1 MPTGNGTSLAKIEA
15 NRRNAQKSTGPKTIA
30 GKEKSKMN
38 ALKHGLVAQA
48 TVIPVGEAKE
58 DDTEFTQLLDRVMA
72 ELEPQGFIEEM
83 LTERIAICYWR
94 LRRAAYAE
102 VGEIRKSLDTVIGDA
117 SEDDL
122 SRFQRAKFECE
133 SKRPQPKYLAELQN
147 TVQGIQFLIDFLD
160 DTRLEFENTGD
171 LRKETRDQ
179 LRNYLGYNYNPMR
192 DDDYFSFHEC
202 DVEDEDEEYESNL
215 VRMLD
220 TQKER
225 LSAKKALLEENRN
238 LLHEINVIR
247 TAIPLDV
254 NRIVRYEAAIE
265 RQLYKALDK
274 LEDLQW
280 RRKSES
286 QN

>member
-1 MPTGNGTSLAKIEA
+1 MATGNVTSLAKIEA
-15 NRRNAQKSTGPKTIA
+15 NRRNAQKSTGPKTQA

-38 ALKHGLVAQA
+38 AIKHGLVAQA

-58 DDTEFTQLLDRVMA
+58 DDTEFTQLLDRVTA
-72 ELEPQGFIEEM
+72 EFKPQGFIEEM

-122 SRFQRAKFECE
+122 SRFQHAKFECE

-147 TVQGIQFLIDFLD
+147 TVQGIEFLIEFLD

-171 LRKETRDQ
+171 LRTETRNQ

-192 DDDYFSFHEC
+192 DD
-202 DVEDEDEEYESNL
+202 EDEDEEYESNL
-215 VRMLD
+215 VSMLD
-220 TQKER
+220 TQKKR

-254 NRIVRYEAAIE
+254 SRIVRYEAAIE

-280 RRKSES
+280 RRKSAS